1 MKETLSEKYEEK
13 EYSKK
18 RFRSFNKEI
27 LFGELGS
34 LFAAPTISSLISQV
48 SSNVKIISLSAVFG
62 AIIGASLFW
71 LIMRIYDRKK
81 RDELTMA
88 GMTNDFIY
96 LTPGASMLTLLVYY
110 PTLYSLSYNNIIS
123 GRYGVAISVIIS
135 QVIAFSMFL
144 IAINI
149 YRIVLK
155 KFFNKML

>member
-18 RFRSFNKEI
+18 RFRNFNKEI

-48 SSNVKIISLSAVFG
+48 SSNAKIISLSAVFG

-71 LIMRIYDRKK
+71 LVMRVYDRKK
-81 RDELTMA
+81 RNELTITD
-88 GMTNDFIY
+88 MTNDFIY
-96 LTPGASMLTLLVYY
+96 LTPGASMLTVLVYY
-110 PTLYSLSYNNIIS
+110 PTLYSLALDKITS
-123 GRYGVAISVIIS
+123 GNLGVPVSVIIS
-135 QVIAFSMFL
+135 QAVAFSAFL

-149 YRIVLK
+149 YRLVLK
-155 KFFNKML
+155 RFFNRVL